1 MIYSKMAE
9 HAIAAMAELAK
20 QPEGERIATARI
32 ADAASIPRPILT
44 KVVAEL
50 QHSGFVKTREG
61 RYGGVR
67 LAEPAGETTIR
78 EVAVSFD
85 TEVSLP
91 VCPFHP
97 EGCDCAQKDPSK
109 AYALWTDAR
118 NAFERFLDEVTIADV
133 AEALH
138 RSPERK

>member
-9 HAIAAMAELAK
+9 HAIAAMAELAR

-50 QHSGFVKTREG
+50 QHAGLVRTREG

-67 LAEPAGETTIR
+67 LAPSAATMSIR
-78 EVAVSFD
+78 EVADSFD
-85 TEVSLP
+85 TDVSLP
-91 VCPFHP
+91 ECPFHP
-97 EGCDCAQKDPSK
+97 DGCNCHSANPCK
-109 AYALWTDAR
+109 AHALWTEAR
-118 NAFERFLDEVTIADV
+118 AAFDRFLDEVTIADV
-133 AEALH
+133 SEAV
-138 RSPERK
+138 RKQPTS

>member
-9 HAIAAMAELAK
+9 HAIAALAELAK

-50 QHSGFVKTREG
+50 HHAGFVRTREG

-67 LAEPAGETTIR
+67 LAAAADRTTVRDI
-78 EVAVSFD
+78 ANSFD
-85 TEVSLP
+85 SDVSLP
-91 VCPFHP
+91 DCPFHP
-97 EGCDCAQKDPSK
+97 DGCTCAHDDPCK
-109 AYALWTDAR
+109 AHQLWNEAR
-118 NAFERFLDEVTIADV
+118 SAFDRFLDEVTIADV
-133 AEALH
+133 AEAVH
-138 RSPERK
+138 HPSTS